1 MITYD
6 VKDLYVN
13 IPIDGTLK
21 ITENQLLKNND
32 KHKTKQIIAILKTI
46 LAQNCFTFQDAIYQ
60 PNKGVA
66 MGSPISDTMA
76 EIFLQDIENR
86 HIKLLPDSKNITFYT
101 RYVDD
106 IFIIYDT
113 THTTAESIH
122 KYINNIHNC
131 LQLNPTHE
139 NNTQI
144 NFLDLCINRK
154 TNKLEIDIYRKPT
167 TTDIT
172 INYLSNH
179 PIEHK
184 LAAYRYHINRMLT
197 LPLTK
202 ERRTHEW
209 KTIQNIARNNN
220 FPNKLITTLNNKYN
234 AT

>member
-13 IPIDGTLK
+13 IPIDETLK
-21 ITENQLLKNND
+21 ITESQLLKNND
-32 KHKTKQIIAILKTI
+32 KHKTKQTIIILKTI
-46 LAQNCFTFQDAIYQ
+46 LAQNYFTFHDSIYH

-66 MGSPISDTMA
+66 MGSPISGTMA
-76 EIFLQDIENR
+76 EIFLKYRENR
-86 HIKLLPDSKNITFYT
+86 HLKQLLDSKNIIFYT

-113 THTTAESIH
+113 TRTTADSIH
-122 KYINNIHNC
+122 NYINIVHNC

-144 NFLDLCINRK
+144 NFLDLCIIRK

-172 INYLSNH
+172 INYLS
-179 PIEHK
+179 PI
-184 LAAYRYHINRMLT
+184 T
-197 LPLTK
+197 L
-202 ERRTHEW
+202 
-209 KTIQNIARNNN
+209 
-220 FPNKLITTLNNKYN
+220 
-234 AT
+234 